1 MPAFSCL
8 HRPMTRPAA
17 LFVAAL
23 AAGCA
28 APAAP
33 PVAPVATGATA
44 VPAPSELTGARWWD
58 GADFDPSPRYVAEGR
73 FQTPADAPSESVAL
87 PPLFAIPL
95 SPGDCDLRPVQASVP
110 FPASRT
116 LQPGQPA
123 DFYLSPGDPREA
135 APTPVAFVCGG
146 QLVE

>member
-1 MPAFSCL
+1 
-8 HRPMTRPAA
+8 MTRPAV
-17 LFVAAL
+17 LFAAAL
-23 AAGCA
+23 VAGCA

-33 PVAPVATGATA
+33 PVAPPMAPGATS

-58 GADFDPSPRYVAEGR
+58 GEDFDPAPRFVAEGL
-73 FQTPADAPSESVAL
+73 FQAPTGAPSESVPL

-95 SPGDCDLRPVQASVP
+95 SPGDCDERPVRVSVP
-110 FPASRT
+110 FPASRV

-123 DFYLSPGDPREA
+123 DFYLSPGDPRET